1 MSNETILNPDNYIN
15 GATPNPDFTAAYE
28 KKILKEINY
37 NCTECHSLIEIL
49 SINEKD
55 NTIEFRCLNDK
66 KNKHHKTISIKEF
79 LDKSQDNT
87 KNNNINKDICEI
99 HNNNKYMSFCFDC
112 NKHLCK
118 ECLKTRDHIY
128 HNKNNIIEIQPIN
141 TEINAIKQ
149 IIKYYDEKLDV
160 LKSRKILIKKKLNDD
175 LDKYKIKLN
184 NNLKDEMS
192 RNEISKKNDL
202 ENNHTKFLSEIERI
216 KTKYENDLKSIK
228 HSYIQNEIKINSK
241 YQLKH
246 EEIEVFYKNKI
257 EKMENKCNEMIDK
270 ISFEKKIEE
279 LTNMKRINK
288 LIYNTYNLYNN
299 NYYNSKNIN
308 NIIMNF
314 HKNNENIKN
323 DIQLITPQNDYEIMV
338 KLSYEKHKHKKPTDN
353 GENNND
359 NDNNQDIL
367 VELENALIESDKQK
381 LLLEHKLKE
390 IKNEF
395 YKMKKKL

>member
-15 GATPNPDFTAAYE
+15 GATPNPDFTPAYE

-216 KTKYENDLKSIK
+216 KTKYENDLESIK

-241 YQLKH
+241 YQLL
-246 EEIEVFYKNKI
+246 YK
-257 EKMENKCNEMIDK
+257 
-270 ISFEKKIEE
+270 
-279 LTNMKRINK
+279 
-288 LIYNTYNLYNN
+288 
-299 NYYNSKNIN
+299 
-308 NIIMNF
+308 
-314 HKNNENIKN
+314 
-323 DIQLITPQNDYEIMV
+323 
-338 KLSYEKHKHKKPTDN
+338 
-353 GENNND
+353 
-359 NDNNQDIL
+359 
-367 VELENALIESDKQK
+367 
-381 LLLEHKLKE
+381 
-390 IKNEF
+390 
-395 YKMKKKL
+395 